1 MRIETQSRAMKGNS
15 EMFCKNCGTQ
25 LSEGAKFC
33 STCGAAIEEDLQINS
48 SAMVSAPSNN
58 AKKKRTGIIAVA
70 AVIIL
75 VIILIFGG
83 GAGYEKTID
92 SFFEG
97 LFEADSKLFVST
109 LSEEYIEEQIDYYGY
124 RNKAVL
130 IEKLQDNMDDL
141 AEEFADELGKNWKYK
156 YEIVD
161 VEKYEDEVEVTIDL
175 ELSGRKGEE
184 SDVWIL
190 VLIKE
195 GNKWYVDSFYSA

>member
-1 MRIETQSRAMKGNS
+1 
-15 EMFCKNCGTQ
+15 MFCKNCGTQ
-25 LSEGAKFC
+25 LSEEAKFC
-33 STCGAAIEEDLQINS
+33 NTCGVAIANDLPANS
-48 SAMVSAPSNN
+48 SPMGDVPSYNT
-58 AKKKRTGIIAVA
+58 KKKRTGIIAVV

-75 VIILIFGG
+75 GIALIFGG

-92 SFFEG
+92 DFFEG
-97 LFEADSKLFVST
+97 LFEGDSELFVSV
-109 LSEEYIEEQIDYYGY
+109 LSDDLVEEQIDYYGY
-124 RNKAVL
+124 RNEAVL

-141 AEEFADELGKNWKYK
+141 AEEYVDELGKNWKYK

-161 VEKYEDEVEVTIDL
+161 VEEYKDEVEVTIDL

-190 VLIKE
+190 VLIKD